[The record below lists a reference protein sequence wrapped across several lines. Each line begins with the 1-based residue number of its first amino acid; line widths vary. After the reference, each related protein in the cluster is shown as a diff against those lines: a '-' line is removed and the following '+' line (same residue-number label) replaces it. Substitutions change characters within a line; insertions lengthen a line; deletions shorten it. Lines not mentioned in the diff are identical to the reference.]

1 MTAHPHR
8 LLAFVTCLFFV
19 FSAAH
24 GDEASDAIK
33 TAAMHYIFQEASV
46 NDPIVTIEK
55 IIPGFARVGIRSKS
69 NITDP
74 VTAFLKG
81 SGENWTVVTLGTAV
95 TASDLTDLGIPASL
109 AN

>member
-1 MTAHPHR
+1 MTALPR
-8 LLAFVTCLFFV
+8 TLFALIAASAFLF
-19 FSAAH
+19 STAQA
-24 GDEASDAIK
+24 DEQSDAIK

-74 VTAFLKG
+74 VTAFLRG
-81 SGENWTVVTLGTAV
+81 SGENWSVVTFGTEV

-109 AN
+109 AK